1 MSGLGNIA
9 SVRRDKSRLDKA
21 LGRYEGALAT
31 IRNGVNK
38 FGAADEPASTPSV
51 SLDQEELDKAL
62 ESCGEALETARR
74 IGYKLGEAIE
84 LGGIGGVYCDK
95 GELDRALRFHE
106 DALAVARRIGYRIGV
121 ATALGNIGLILVKKG
136 AHEQAVPHLVE
147 SLAIFLTIDVAHGPP
162 QTLSGLSECDDALGW
177 QRMVKL
183 LREAGSTDQ
192 GIAHLHEQID
202 QLRRRRPRRRSSRP
216 VRFGATGR

>member
-74 IGYKLGEAIE
+74 IGYKLGEAVE
-84 LGGIGGVYCDK
+84 LGGIGGIYCDR
-95 GELDRALRFHE
+95 GELDQALKFHE
-106 DALAVARRIGYRIGV
+106 AALAVARRVGYRVGV
-121 ATALGNIGLILVKKG
+121 ATTLGNIGLIQVKKG
-136 AHEQAVPHLVE
+136 AYDQAVP
-147 SLAIFLTIDVAHGPP
+147 SLAEALEIFLTLDVAHGPL
-162 QTLSGLSECDDALGW
+162 QTLTGLSQCDDSLGRK
-177 QRMVKL
+177 RMQEL
-183 LREAGSTDQ
+183 LRQAVPTDKGVAGVY
-192 GIAHLHEQID
+192 EQID
-202 QLRRRRPRRRSSRP
+202 QLRRRRPRQRSSQP
-216 VRFGATGR
+216 APHHPTGR